1 MSGKYGLRWRSGA
14 IGLGVAIALADCYI
28 VSTHDSKANARVL
41 RPEDLDL
48 FHWRMRT
55 IRGITICIAD
65 AILAGLLWAASTNR
79 IFAVP
84 PNAGERM
91 EAATKVLENAQARLN
106 AVGIVRN
113 VVVRDEGLRM
123 RGEVYWRKERQVMG
137 EVMDEKEVV
146 DGVRNALEGRIS
158 VVKMEE
164 EARKYADGI
173 VAWEGD
179 ARGV

>member
-1 MSGKYGLRWRSGA
+1 M
-14 IGLGVAIALADCYI
+14 
-28 VSTHDSKANARVL
+28 
-41 RPEDLDL
+41 
-48 FHWRMRT
+48 
-55 IRGITICIAD
+55 
-65 AILAGLLWAASTNR
+65 
-79 IFAVP
+79 P